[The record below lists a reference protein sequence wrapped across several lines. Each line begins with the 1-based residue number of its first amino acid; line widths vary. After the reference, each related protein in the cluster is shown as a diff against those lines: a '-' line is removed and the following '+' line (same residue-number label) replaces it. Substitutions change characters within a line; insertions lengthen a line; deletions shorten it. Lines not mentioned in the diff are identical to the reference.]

1 LVPLWLGSML
11 CALVFGGLAYAAVKV
26 AWRLA
31 VVRSWNLRAHRRA
44 RAIRREIRKQEK
56 QEDKEDDDSVEP
68 PQ

>member
-1 LVPLWLGSML
+1 V
-11 CALVFGGLAYAAVKV
+11 VFGGLAYAAVKV

-44 RAIRREIRKQEK
+44 RVLRREARKQEE
-56 QEDKEDDDSVEP
+56 QEAKEDDDSEP